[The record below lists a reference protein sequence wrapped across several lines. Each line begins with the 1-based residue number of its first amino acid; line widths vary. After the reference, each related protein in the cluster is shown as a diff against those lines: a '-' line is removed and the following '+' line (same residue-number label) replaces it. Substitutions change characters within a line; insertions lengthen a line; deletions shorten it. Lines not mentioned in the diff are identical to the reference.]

1 MKKISISNQNS
12 KVEILILS
20 KSLKI
25 KGLLIN
31 LVKARKIETFLLFSF
46 SNQSRWFLVQTKGS
60 PLWYQVG
67 KFFFLWQKNICNKKG
82 PDLKKKILLLKEKIW
97 CHYIFGHYGAKTIFS
112 KRNSGFKNGQKS
124 LKNCQTP
131 IFFAYLFIP
140 RKLEIFL
147 LLPFSN
153 TSRWFLVQTKGSPLW
168 YQVGKNFFALT
179 KKSMKQK
186 RTRFL
191 KENFFINMFY

>member
-67 KFFFLWQKNICNKKG
+67 KFFFPLT
-82 PDLKKKILLLKEKIW
+82 ILLLKEKIW
-97 CHYIFGHYGAKTIFS
+97 CHYFFGHYGAKTIFS